1 METPIIYWWNMP
13 PAAQASLDPAFT
25 FMIDDSE
32 ERPTAQEL
40 YDNIICSDCVLI
52 VTGENWIPAELA
64 FIAGMAMAMGKT
76 FYVVTP
82 WKLKILPDF
91 AGYFQFETIE
101 EAFKTLKDA
110 YCQETDTDSW

>member
-40 YDNIICSDCVLI
+40 YDNIICCDCVLI
-52 VTGENWIPAELA
+52 VTGESWIPAELA
-64 FIAGMAMAMGKT
+64 FIAGMAMGVL
-76 FYVVTP
+76 FVLLNLGVDLLY
-82 WKLKILPDF
+82 
-91 AGYFQFETIE
+91 
-101 EAFKTLKDA
+101 TLIDPRI
-110 YCQETDTDSW
+110 TLDN